1 MYELKTLRNWFSWI
15 NERVAQKTLKI
26 VKEHYAKTLQNNC
39 KRA

>member
-1 MYELKTLRNWFSWI
+1 MYGSKPLSNWFSWI

-26 VKEHYAKTLQNNC
+26 VKEHSPRDLPNNC